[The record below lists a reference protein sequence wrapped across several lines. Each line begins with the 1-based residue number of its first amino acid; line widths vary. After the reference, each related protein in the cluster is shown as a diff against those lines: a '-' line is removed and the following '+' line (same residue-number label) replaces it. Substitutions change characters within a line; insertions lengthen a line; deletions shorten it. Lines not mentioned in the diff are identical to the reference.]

1 MGVINYNLLRNVNL
15 DYDKKSDK
23 IPFWNSVKMVIKFL
37 PFLIQLTISQ
47 TTTPSNTQN
56 ETSTFSPKYLEH
68 WKTSEQMI
76 KYTQD
81 LNKYAKEISKQS
93 HFQVFENYLLTFFG
107 KKTYHFLPGDTEFYR
122 QEFEKFDK
130 NSDGFLNKTEQA
142 NRVEALAALMYPNIL
157 RTDPYHEY
165 NGTWPEKLPF
175 DVNINFV
182 MEKANKTFESL
193 NYESFAYI
201 MGLTDLI
208 HGYTLFRRHDSYA
221 RAHNRSPEN
230 FYICIA
236 EFGWM
241 ARYWINLLGIYDG
254 GYNDRRKPAFYHT
267 FSITND
273 HKMKVLELAA
283 WRARMLKHVF
293 IQGKVLNDPV
303 DGFE

>member
-1 MGVINYNLLRNVNL
+1 MGVNL
-15 DYDKKSDK
+15 DCDKKSDK
-23 IPFWNSVKMVIKFL
+23 IPFWNSVKMVIKYL
-37 PFLIQLTISQ
+37 QFLIPLTISQ

-68 WKTSEQMI
+68 WKTFEQMI

-93 HFQVFENYLLTFFG
+93 YF
-107 KKTYHFLPGDTEFYR
+107 

-241 ARYWINLLGIYDG
+241 ARCWINLLGIYDG